1 MGLGPR
7 SGQAEGWGG
16 QGSPPQRGGNQTET

>member
-7 SGQAEGWGG
+7 NGQDERWGG
-16 QGSPPQRGGNQTET
+16 QGSPPKKGGNQAET